1 MGPNFTEGRTKI
13 FFLKS
18 VTLFFLKSVNLLLFG
33 IPTVLEYRFL
43 TDKSITNW
51 QNREYCQATTVF
63 ITQVTNS
70 NTVGIFDLDKL
81 FNNGTEM
88 GKTEND
94 TDD

>member
-1 MGPNFTEGRTKI
+1 MGPNFTEGRTK
-13 FFLKS
+13 KN
-18 VTLFFLKSVNLLLFG
+18 FLKSVNLLLFG

-63 ITQVTNS
+63 ITQVTNY
-70 NTVGIFDLDKL
+70 TVGIFDLDKL

>member
-1 MGPNFTEGRTKI
+1 M
-13 FFLKS
+13 
-18 VTLFFLKSVNLLLFG
+18 
-33 IPTVLEYRFL
+33 
-43 TDKSITNW
+43 
-51 QNREYCQATTVF
+51 VF

-94 TDD
+94 TDDWIVKGSDENIHNCHCFTFLFSIKKFIYHKTHNHINYIDS